1 MKVRW
6 TDKARRQLR
15 AVRDYIATDSP
26 RYATRTV
33 DRITRKGEGLKR
45 FPLSGHVVPEY
56 DVETIRQILEGNYRI
71 IYRVKPDSLEIVAV
85 IHAARQ
91 MPPLDALD

>member
-6 TDKARRQLR
+6 TDKARRHLR
-15 AVRDYIATDSP
+15 AIHDYIATDSFK
-26 RYATRTV
+26 YAARMV

-56 DVETIRQILEGNYRI
+56 EVDHIRQVLEGNYRI
-71 IYRVKPDSLEIVAV
+71 IYRVKPDVLEILAV